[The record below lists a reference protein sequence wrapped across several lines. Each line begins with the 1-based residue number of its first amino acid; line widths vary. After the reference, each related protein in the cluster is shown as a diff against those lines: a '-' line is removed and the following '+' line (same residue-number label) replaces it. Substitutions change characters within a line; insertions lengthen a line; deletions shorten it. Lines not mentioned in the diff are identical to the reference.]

1 MGYQIV
7 LWGMGKTYNYIRNTL
22 CYHELTNQINVVCV
36 TASELPE
43 AEFVDGY
50 KIVKPDNLN
59 NVKYDYIFVLSDD
72 YYEQIVNDAVT
83 IYGISRDKIIRY
95 NILLIPEINLQR
107 YFKLYESKITILSN
121 NCWGGIVYNTLGME
135 CRSPL
140 KNLFLKEK
148 DYLKL
153 ISNPKF
159 YFSHMPHFKM
169 YTEDSNSSRKYPV
182 LELVDIEIH
191 CNHTD
196 SSEEA
201 IAEWNRRVRKVN
213 YNNIFCEMYTENR
226 KTAGVFEKLGKY
238 DHRICFVP
246 WDTNLQHQMKLEL
259 GTRQSYFWEAVNS
272 NAGMGNNALTYKLID
287 LLLGEKN
294 YRLT

>member
-50 KIVKPDNLN
+50 KIVKPENLN

-213 YNNIFCEMYTENR
+213 YNNILNFPTSKSGIN
-226 KTAGVFEKLGKY
+226 T
-238 DHRICFVP
+238 
-246 WDTNLQHQMKLEL
+246 
-259 GTRQSYFWEAVNS
+259 
-272 NAGMGNNALTYKLID
+272 
-287 LLLGEKN
+287 
-294 YRLT
+294 